1 MVHADEDSVGVKDD
15 ESAEEA
21 VLAMLLP
28 AMIATRCLTCKVC
41 SKIDLVLV
49 SKAAEIPEKEVVL
62 VSVIKARLASI
73 GRDELKEREK
83 CFPRV
88 VCAVDCV
95 LGKKKDVDALLLAC
109 VYSLYYF
116 LANLKGVE
124 V

>member
-1 MVHADEDSVGVKDD
+1 
-15 ESAEEA
+15 
-21 VLAMLLP
+21 MLLP
-28 AMIATRCLTCKVC
+28 AMIATRCPTCKVC

-88 VCAVDCV
+88 VCALDCV
-95 LGKKKDVDALLLAC
+95 LGKKKDVDSLLLAC
-109 VYSLYYF
+109 VYSLY
-116 LANLKGVE
+116 
-124 V
+124 